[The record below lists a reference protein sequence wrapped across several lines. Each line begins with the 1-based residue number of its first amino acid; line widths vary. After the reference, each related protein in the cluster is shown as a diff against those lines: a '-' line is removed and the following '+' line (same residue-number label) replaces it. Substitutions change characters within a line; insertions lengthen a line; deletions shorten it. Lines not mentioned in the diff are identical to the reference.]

1 MNRATWKMAWQLLDA
16 REKRLALIALAVAV
30 LSALASGAMVASIM
44 PFLSV
49 MADPTRIQEEAALRW
64 LYQTFNFT
72 SNYDFLVALGL
83 GSFAVIV
90 GVTLIQLLRVYV
102 LSHFALMRMHSL
114 SCKLLE
120 NYLRQPYAFFRDRH
134 TGEMGT
140 QILNETQ
147 QVVTQFFRPA
157 SNIIAAVFSV
167 LVLVLLLFWVNPL
180 MTLACFGVFTTIYGL
195 TYYVSRLKL
204 KRLGHLRM
212 HSNKARFRIA
222 NEALGGIKDIML
234 VGAERAYLK
243 RYETPSYDIAKSQV
257 TANVVGEMPSYVLQ
271 GVALGGV
278 IILCMFLIT
287 PVSMED
293 GSALAEMLP
302 LLGVFAFAGLRMI
315 SELQRLYMGLTQA
328 QFAGPAVKAIHD
340 DLYALKG
347 GRPLLEQPPLPL
359 LLKRDMALEGISY
372 RFESAE
378 QAVLNDITVS
388 IPAGS
393 KVGVVGTT
401 GAGKTTLADVLLGLN
416 TPQSGTIKIDGEL
429 IDAANIR
436 AWQRSIGYVPQDIF
450 LVDASIA
457 ENIALGE
464 MPDAIDHARVK
475 EACRIASLAHF
486 VEDELADGYAT
497 FVGERGV
504 KLSGG
509 QRQRVGIA
517 RALYHNASFFV
528 FDEATSALDNET
540 EKEVMTAINALPG
553 DKTILMI
560 AHRLNTVRMCDSII
574 VLDKGRIVGHGPW
587 DELVATNEVFKR
599 LTQSA
604 AGEADDIN

>member
-1 MNRATWKMAWQLLDA
+1 MAWQLLDA
-16 REKRLALIALAVAV
+16 HEKRLAVMALAVAV
-30 LSALASGAMVASIM
+30 LSALFSGAMVASIM
-44 PFLSV
+44 PFLTV
-49 MADPTRIQEEAALRW
+49 MADPSRIVTDAWLSW
-64 LYQTFNFT
+64 LYGALGFT
-72 SNYDFLVALGL
+72 SSYHFLVALGL
-83 GSFAVIV
+83 ASLCVILLA
-90 GVTLIQLLRVYV
+90 TFIQLLRVYV

-147 QVVTQFFRPA
+147 QVVMQFFRPA
-157 SNIIAAVFSV
+157 SNIIAALFSIVV
-167 LVLVLLLFWVNPL
+167 LVCVLFWVNPIV
-180 MTLACFGVFTTIYGL
+180 TLACFAVFVGIYGL
-195 TYYVSRLKL
+195 TYYFSQLKL
-204 KRLGHLRM
+204 KRLGGSRVENNKLRF
-212 HSNKARFRIA
+212 KIA
-222 NEALGGIKDIML
+222 NEALGGIKDIIL
-234 VGAERAYLK
+234 VSAERSYLK
-243 RYETPSYDIAKSQV
+243 RFEAPSYDMAKAQV
-257 TANVVGEMPSYVLQ
+257 SATVVGEMPSYVLQ

-278 IILCMFLIT
+278 ILLSLLLLDSSTI
-287 PVSMED
+287 ED
-293 GSALAEMLP
+293 GSALADMLP

-315 SELQRLYMGLTQA
+315 PELQRFYLGVTQA
-328 QFAGPAVKAIHD
+328 QFAAAAVQAIHE
-340 DLYALKG
+340 DLCVLKG
-347 GRPLLEQPPLPL
+347 GKVLLEHPPEPL
-359 LLKRDMALEGISY
+359 TLKQGVALEGVCY
-372 RFESAE
+372 RFPSAE
-378 QAVLNDITVS
+378 HAVLNDITVR
-388 IPAGS
+388 IQAGT

-401 GAGKTTLADVLLGLN
+401 GAGKTTFADLLLGLN
-416 TPQSGTIKIDGEL
+416 TPHSGTLKIDGVA
-429 IDAANIR
+429 IDEANIR

-464 MPDAIDHARVK
+464 VTDSIDHARVK
-475 EACRIASLAHF
+475 EACRIASLARF
-486 VEDELADGYAT
+486 VQEELADGYNT

-540 EKEVMTAINALPG
+540 EQEVMTAINALPG

-560 AHRLNTVRMCDSII
+560 AHRLNTVRACDSII

-599 LTQSA
+599 LTQNEH
-604 AGEADDIN
+604 GETNDIH